1 MAAGDRNNWNG
12 DVSVTAPSG
21 GYTAGLAYQIGSG
34 GYAIARQTVAA
45 GASCLV
51 AFPVSGQSIVMTKAA
66 GTGKTF
72 AVGAKVYRDATNK
85 NAVSGSTG
93 NVLIGMCVKAAAAT
107 DTTVE
112 ITAYPIVTAT

>member
-1 MAAGDRNNWNG
+1 
-12 DVSVTAPSG
+12 
-21 GYTAGLAYQIGSG
+21 
-34 GYAIARQTVAA
+34 
-45 GASCLV
+45 
-51 AFPVSGQSIVMTKAA
+51 MTKAA